1 METKLG
7 KIIHFGHAF
16 GHVDNYYDGI
26 YHLDCYSIDE
36 ECSSVMVKDFRI
48 GEDTLNLRL
57 ATEDEADMFKMA
69 LYFQTGYV
77 IAEYERDTSWAVKMK
92 PISAGDWIEDNNK
105 NRGVVLSEQDDS
117 FIIGYINIKNG
128 ISPVTVEPWN
138 VYLKKL
144 SLAGKKGCLA
154 TLESYGFGWD
164 EANLMTYSMATRAES
179 GKMYWYITDRFTIR
193 ATADY
198 YTAKNTAH
206 YKCGN
211 YFLDI
216 EQARYFLKGLQH
228 LLEELPSHS
237 QL

>member
-1 METKLG
+1 VYVKT
-7 KIIHFGHAF
+7 GH
-16 GHVDNYYDGI
+16 
-26 YHLDCYSIDE
+26 
-36 ECSSVMVKDFRI
+36 
-48 GEDTLNLRL
+48 
-57 ATEDEADMFKMA
+57 
-69 LYFQTGYV
+69 V

-92 PISAGDWIEDNNK
+92 LISTGDWIEDNNK
-105 NRGVVLSEQDDS
+105 NRGVVLSEHDDC
-117 FIIGYINIKNG
+117 FIIGYINHHIG

-164 EANLMTYSMATRAES
+164 ENNLVTYRMATRAES